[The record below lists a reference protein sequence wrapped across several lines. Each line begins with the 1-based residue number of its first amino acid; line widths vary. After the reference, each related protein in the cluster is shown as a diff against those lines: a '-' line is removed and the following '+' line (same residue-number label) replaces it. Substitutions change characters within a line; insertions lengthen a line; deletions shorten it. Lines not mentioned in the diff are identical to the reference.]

1 MNLINKITKMKNEL
15 LNLIKKAMLSK
26 NQIELETL
34 RAIKTKFTEFE
45 TGKGAPV
52 LTEAEEIRILNKMV
66 KERTETAEI
75 YATNNRPEL
84 AEKELAEAAVIST
97 FLPKEAT
104 REEIEAFV
112 MTLGVFSQK
121 EMGQTISKVKA
132 QFTNA
137 DGKVVADIVKSKITV

>member
-1 MNLINKITKMKNEL
+1 MKADL

-26 NQIELETL
+26 DKIELESL

-52 LTEAEEIRILNKMV
+52 LTEAEEVRILNKMV

-75 YATNNRPEL
+75 YTANNRPEL
-84 AEKELAEAAVIST
+84 AEKERAEAAVISR

-104 REEIEAFV
+104 KEEIEAFV
-112 MTLGVFSQK
+112 NTLGVFTQK
-121 EMGQTISKVKA
+121 EMGQIIAKVKT

-137 DGKVVADIVKSKITV
+137 DGKVVADIVKSKITA